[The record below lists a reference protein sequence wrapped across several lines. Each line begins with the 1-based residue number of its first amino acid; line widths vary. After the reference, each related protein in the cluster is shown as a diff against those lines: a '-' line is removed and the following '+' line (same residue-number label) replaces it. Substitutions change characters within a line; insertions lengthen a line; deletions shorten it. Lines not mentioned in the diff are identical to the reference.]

1 LLLDLSE
8 IPDDELHDG
17 AMRTALAR
25 LVALCFKYARTRADF
40 VNILGR
46 WMDVV
51 REVTRAPNGLAALA
65 QVMRYILE
73 VNEHVGS
80 EALQALL
87 EREIGPETKDTI
99 VTAGQQ
105 IFEQGRKQGTQ
116 QQLLRQL
123 RQRFGAEVDPHVEQR
138 ITTASVEQIE
148 TWSGRVL
155 TAATLGEL
163 LAD

>member
-1 LLLDLSE
+1 
-8 IPDDELHDG
+8 
-17 AMRTALAR
+17 MRTALAK
-25 LVALCFKYARTRADF
+25 LVAMSFKYARTRSDF
-40 VNILGR
+40 LQILGR

-51 REVTRAPNGLAALA
+51 REVIRAPHGLEALA

-73 VNEHVGS
+73 VNEQVRP

-105 IFEQGRKQGTQ
+105 LIEQGRQQGIQ
-116 QQLLRQL
+116 QGIQQGFQQLLLRQL

-138 ITTASVEQIE
+138 IATASVEQIE

-155 TAATLGEL
+155 TAATLAEL